1 MNKSNFNDM
10 LSRDEKQQL
19 RKRIMQSALLVK
31 KRKSIKRFYFAAAS
45 VVFFIGIAIF
55 IQFSS
60 QESLEEY
67 VGSAPAMDIK
77 AVDGVTLILG
87 SGDNLNLDEENMT
100 IEYSDTGE
108 EVKLGSGKTVKQKTV
123 KNNESLFNTI
133 LVPYGKRTDLRLSDG
148 TIVWLNSGSK
158 MIYPAVFTGETRE
171 VFLEG
176 EAIFDVT
183 HNAQMPFKVRSSHQE
198 IEVLGTVFNVN
209 SYQDDKL
216 KFTVL
221 KSGSVQINYSDKEI
235 KGVRLK
241 PGTLAS
247 YNPETK
253 EAVTKEVNINN
264 FFSWKDGFLNFEKDN
279 LEFIMTK
286 LSRYYNVEIEIANE
300 ELANQTF
307 SGHLDLKEDVEKVL
321 GLIRETSNF
330 NMDKSPKGKIL
341 ITNQTN

>member
-1 MNKSNFNDM
+1 MNKNNFNNP
-10 LSRDEKQQL
+10 LSNEERQQL
-19 RKRIMQSALLVK
+19 RERILKSASLVQKRRSVK
-31 KRKSIKRFYFAAAS
+31 WVYMAAAS
-45 VVFFIGIAIF
+45 VVFLIGLTVF
-55 IQFSS
+55 LQFASHS
-60 QESLEEY
+60 SLEDY
-67 VGSAPAMDIK
+67 VESASDIDLK
-77 AVDGVTLILG
+77 EAKGVTLVLG
-87 SGDNLNLDEENMT
+87 TGDNLNLEEENAT
-100 IEYSDTGE
+100 IHYSDTGE
-108 EVKLGSGKTVKQKTV
+108 EVKLGSGKTVKQKSV
-123 KNNESLFNTI
+123 KDNKSLFNTI
-133 LVPYGKRTDLRLSDG
+133 IVPYGKRTDLRLSDG
-148 TIVWLNSGSK
+148 TVVWLNSGSK
-158 MIYPAVFTGETRE
+158 MIYPAVFKGKIRE
-171 VFLEG
+171 VYLEG

-209 SYQDDKL
+209 SYQDDEL
-216 KFTVL
+216 KYTVL

-235 KGVRLK
+235 KGVRLE

-247 YNPETK
+247 YNSETK
-253 EAVTKEVNINN
+253 EALTKEVNINN
-264 FFSWKDGFLNFEKDN
+264 FFSWKEGFLNFEKDN

-330 NMDKSPKGKIL
+330 NMDKSPEGKIL